1 METPFDVFIRHGLI
15 NNMNSLQYQ
24 DLCTIQCVSKET
36 YYTVQHY
43 INLNKNQLLY
53 QELGN
58 FTNHH
63 ANFKKEHLLDL
74 KMLIKYL
81 VCIRRYYKKD
91 DTKMTFYMQPLTIS
105 SLSMFFT
112 NLKSTLNEQICTI
125 NVLLNCHQHCNV
137 EQNIFICTLIYYFIT
152 QILNN
157 HKNDLKNKKVC
168 LLAYRRFVSTA
179 KNKVCQLQ
187 DELRIQVLGFPMC
200 FVDRIKRIFSEAKT
214 KLIKLKHFEH

>member
-15 NNMNSLQYQ
+15 NNMNSLEYQ

-36 YYTVQHY
+36 YNTVQHY

-53 QELGN
+53 QELSN
-58 FTNHH
+58 FTEHD
-63 ANFKKEHLLDL
+63 ANFKKDHLLDL

-81 VCIRRYYKKD
+81 TCIRQYYKKD
-91 DTKMTFYMQPLTIS
+91 DTKMIFYMQPLTIS

-112 NLKSTLNEQICTI
+112 NIKGTLNEQVCTFS
-125 NVLLNCHQHCNV
+125 VLLNCHQHCNV

-152 QILNN
+152 QIFNN
-157 HKNDLKNKKVC
+157 HSKDLKNKNLC
-168 LLAYRRFVSTA
+168 LLAHKKFVLIA

-187 DELRIQVLGFPMC
+187 DEFRNLVLGFPMC

-214 KLIKLKHFEH
+214 KLIKAL